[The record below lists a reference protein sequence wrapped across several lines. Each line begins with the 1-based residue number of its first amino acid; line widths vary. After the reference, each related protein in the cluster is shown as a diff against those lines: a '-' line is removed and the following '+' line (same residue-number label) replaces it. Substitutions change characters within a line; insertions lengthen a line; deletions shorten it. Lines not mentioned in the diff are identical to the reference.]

1 MKPFV
6 PTVIA
11 LTLSV
16 ASLAAGAVQPP
27 RPDLFGEPVS
37 AAEARRVIVIDD
49 NTKWVNV
56 NHREVVKFVV
66 QGREFAWAFDGMP
79 SGSFDLNQIAPA
91 GTLARTVRVYI
102 APTDGELNGG

>member
-37 AAEARRVIVIDD
+37 APRPGASSSSTTIR
-49 NTKWVNV
+49 
-56 NHREVVKFVV
+56 
-66 QGREFAWAFDGMP
+66 
-79 SGSFDLNQIAPA
+79 SGS
-91 GTLARTVRVYI
+91 T
-102 APTDGELNGG
+102 

>member
-16 ASLAAGAVQPP
+16 ASLAAGAVQP

-37 AAEARRVIVIDD
+37 TTDAQRVIVVDD

>member
-16 ASLAAGAVQPP
+16 ASLAAGAVLP

-37 AAEARRVIVIDD
+37 TTDAQRVIVVNDD
-49 NTKWVNV
+49 TKWVNV

>member
-1 MKPFV
+1 VKPFV

-37 AAEARRVIVIDD
+37 AAEARRVIV
-49 NTKWVNV
+49 T
-56 NHREVVKFVV
+56 
-66 QGREFAWAFDGMP
+66 AA
-79 SGSFDLNQIAPA
+79 GSA
-91 GTLARTVRVYI
+91 
-102 APTDGELNGG
+102 

>member
-27 RPDLFGEPVS
+27 RPD
-37 AAEARRVIVIDD
+37 
-49 NTKWVNV
+49 
-56 NHREVVKFVV
+56 FVV

-91 GTLARTVRVYI
+91 GTLTRTVRVYI
-102 APTDGELNGG
+102 APTDGELNDG

>member
-56 NHREVVKFVV
+56 NHRE
-66 QGREFAWAFDGMP
+66 FAWAFDGMP

-91 GTLARTVRVYI
+91 GTLTRTVRVYI
-102 APTDGELNGG
+102 APTDGELNDG

>member
-1 MKPFV
+1 M
-6 PTVIA
+6 
-11 LTLSV
+11 
-16 ASLAAGAVQPP
+16 
-27 RPDLFGEPVS
+27 
-37 AAEARRVIVIDD
+37 
-49 NTKWVNV
+49 

>member
-1 MKPFV
+1 VKPFV

-16 ASLAAGAVQPP
+16 ASLAAVAAQP
-27 RPDLFGEPVS
+27 RADLFGEPVS
-37 AAEARRVIVIDD
+37 TADARRVIVIND

-56 NHREVVKFVV
+56 NHRDVVKFVV

-91 GTLARTVRVYI
+91 GTLARTVEVYV
-102 APTDGELNGG
+102 APTDGDLIDG